1 MDVEKGVMEEIKAW
15 SKQALEAPH
24 PFFNNL
30 PACPY
35 AQTAW
40 ANDKVGF
47 CFSYTAKRQGLY
59 SALSQFDDRWDVIC
73 YVEFQYEPDAESFH
87 DYIASI
93 NHAISMGFFIQ
104 KDLWVMGF
112 HPDDAQE
119 EAFDVPFEPVVDDL
133 YAITFIQR
141 LSKLEKSA
149 EMLREKGYY
158 ENYLKDPE
166 MAHLWD
172 ERQETYRRLCD
183 AGTK

>member
-1 MDVEKGVMEEIKAW
+1 M
-15 SKQALEAPH
+15 
-24 PFFNNL
+24 
-30 PACPY
+30 
-35 AQTAW
+35 
-40 ANDKVGF
+40 
-47 CFSYTAKRQGLY
+47 
-59 SALSQFDDRWDVIC
+59 IC

-183 AGTK
+183 AGIK